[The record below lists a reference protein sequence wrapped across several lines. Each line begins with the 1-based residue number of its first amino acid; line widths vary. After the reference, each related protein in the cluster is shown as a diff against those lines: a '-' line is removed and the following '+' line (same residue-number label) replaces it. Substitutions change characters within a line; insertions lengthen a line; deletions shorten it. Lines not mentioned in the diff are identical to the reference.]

1 MCPVVV
7 LNLPFDITK
16 VLNWIFLFFKAAE
29 VEVEVEV
36 EVEDRL

>member
-1 MCPVVV
+1 VFFVSGGG
-7 LNLPFDITK
+7 LKINFDITK

-36 EVEDRL
+36 EDRL